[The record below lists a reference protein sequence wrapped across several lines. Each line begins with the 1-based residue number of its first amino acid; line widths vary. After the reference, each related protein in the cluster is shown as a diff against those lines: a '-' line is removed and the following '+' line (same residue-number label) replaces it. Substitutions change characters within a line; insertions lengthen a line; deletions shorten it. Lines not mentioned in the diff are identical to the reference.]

1 MPNLTASLARCWGYN
16 KANENPQSLTIET
29 IHHAG
34 SLANVRQVTA
44 QHGLIIERINPLKRE
59 QGKTLWELTLEMD
72 ETTDRSLYSEI
83 DALLAADSSA
93 NPIACSTGTATTSY

>member
-1 MPNLTASLARCWGYN
+1 MKIPEILI
-16 KANENPQSLTIET
+16 IET
-29 IHHAG
+29 IHRPG
-34 SLANVRQVTA
+34 SLASVLQVIA
-44 QHGLIIERINPLKRE
+44 QRGLTIEHLHALKRE